1 MDDRQS
7 TPATPGGGAATISS
21 LGSEDFSAAV
31 RPSKAPSS
39 PDGDSFTD
47 DSRAIPGI
55 KLRPYQALDIVRM
68 RRAYGA
74 GASRI
79 CYQLPT
85 GGGKTIV
92 FSFIVASATQRGRR
106 VLILGHRQEI
116 VDQISAALTGMHVSH
131 GIIAPNYPAT
141 IWPVQVASVA
151 TFARRLDPLS
161 MPFELLVI
169 DEAHH
174 ATAASWRTIIAAYP
188 NAKVLGVTATPVRLD
203 GKGLDDIF
211 DQMIM
216 GPDVATLT
224 ESGFLVPA
232 ITFTPLRLPNLAQI
246 RTRAGDY
253 ALEQLSAKMSER
265 SLIDRAVLDYRQRCA
280 GVPAVAFGVDRGH
293 SEKIA
298 QAFREAGFRSSHVD
312 GETSR
317 DERKRRIAALGTGEL
332 DVLANCGL
340 ISEGVD
346 VPAIGA
352 AVLLRPTQSLA
363 LYLQQVGRTLRPAP
377 GKARAII
384 LDHAGN
390 CLRHGLPD
398 TPRQWS
404 LSASK
409 SKIKERHDLRRCEAC
424 GAVNRPAPFC
434 SNCGAPPKPATP
446 GSLELWLELTSTPGL
461 AAQLRAMTY
470 PEVVAWSDTPTRAGI
485 AEMVRGFK
493 RGWAW
498 HRARELEERAVHH
511 E

>member
-1 MDDRQS
+1 M
-7 TPATPGGGAATISS
+7 
-21 LGSEDFSAAV
+21 LGSGDHNEAV
-31 RPSKAPSS
+31 SCRKAP
-39 PDGDSFTD
+39 PPEVDSFSDNPHSLAQIT
-47 DSRAIPGI
+47 
-55 KLRPYQALDIVRM
+55 LRPFQALDIVRM
-68 RRAYGA
+68 RRAYAA
-74 GASRI
+74 GAARI
-79 CYQLPT
+79 CYCLPT
-85 GGGKTIV
+85 GGGKTVV

-106 VLILGHRQEI
+106 VLILGHREEI
-116 VDQISAALTGMHVSH
+116 TAQISAALSAMGVAHGM
-131 GIIAPNYPAT
+131 IAPGYPAT

-151 TFARRLDPLS
+151 TFARRLDPSAL
-161 MPFELLVI
+161 PFDLVVV

-174 ATAASWRTIIAAYP
+174 STAASWRGILAAYP
-188 NAKVLGVTATPVRLD
+188 DAKVLGVTATPTRLD
-203 GKGLDDIF
+203 GQGLGDIF
-211 DQMIM
+211 DQMIV

-224 ESGFLVPA
+224 EGGYLIPA
-232 ITFTPLRLPNLAQI
+232 TFFTPLRLPNLAQV
-246 RTRAGDY
+246 RSRAGDY
-253 ALEQLSAKMSER
+253 ALDQLSAKMSER
-265 SLIDRAVLDYRQRCA
+265 SLIDRAVKDYRQRCA

-317 DERKRRIAALGTGEL
+317 DERKRLIAALGTGDL

-352 AVLLRPTQSLA
+352 AILLRPTQSLV
-363 LYLQQVGRTLRPAP
+363 LYLQQVGRTLRPTN
-377 GKARAII
+377 GKTRAIV

-404 LSASK
+404 LAASK
-409 SKIKERHDLRRCEAC
+409 ANVKERHDLRRCEAC

-446 GSLELWLELTSTPGL
+446 GSLELWLELTSSPGL

-470 PEVVAWSDTPTRAGI
+470 PEIVAWSDTPERARI

-498 HRARELEERAVHH
+498 HRAREIEGNAT
-511 E
+511 

>member
-1 MDDRQS
+1 
-7 TPATPGGGAATISS
+7 
-21 LGSEDFSAAV
+21 
-31 RPSKAPSS
+31 
-39 PDGDSFTD
+39 
-47 DSRAIPGI
+47 
-55 KLRPYQALDIVRM
+55 M

-74 GASRI
+74 GSSRI

-92 FSFIVASATQRGRR
+92 FSFIVASATRRGRR

-116 VDQISAALTGMHVSH
+116 TDQVSAALTAMGVSH
-131 GIIAPNYPAT
+131 GIIAPGYPAT
-141 IWPVQVASVA
+141 TWAVQVASVA
-151 TFARRLDPLS
+151 TFARRLDPSAL
-161 MPFELLVI
+161 PFDLIVI

-174 ATAASWRTIIAAYP
+174 ATAASWRAILAAYP
-188 NAKVLGVTATPVRLD
+188 EAKVLGVTATPVRLD

-211 DQMIM
+211 DQMII

-224 ESGFLVPA
+224 DGGFLVPS
-232 ITFTPLRLPNLAQI
+232 TFFTPLRLPNLAQV

-253 ALEQLSAKMSER
+253 ALDQLSAKMSDR
-265 SLIDRAVLDYRQRCA
+265 TLIGRAVKDYKERCA
-280 GVPAVAFGVDRGH
+280 GVPAVAFGVDRQH

-298 QAFREAGFRSSHVD
+298 EAFREAGFKSAYVD
-312 GETSR
+312 GETSK

-352 AVLLRPTQSLA
+352 AILLRPTQSLG
-363 LYLQQVGRTLRPAP
+363 LFLQQVGRTLRPSP
-377 GKARAII
+377 GKTRAII

-398 TPRQWS
+398 APRQWT
-404 LSASK
+404 LGASK
-409 SKIKERHDLRRCEAC
+409 SKMKERHDLRRCEAC

-434 SNCGAPPKPATP
+434 SNCGSPPKPATP
-446 GSLELWLELTSTPGL
+446 SALELWLELTGTPGL
-461 AAQLRAMTY
+461 AAELRAMSY
-470 PEVVAWSDTPTRAGI
+470 PEVVAWSDTPERARM

-498 HRARELEERAVHH
+498 HRARELEERGSTA
-511 E
+511 

>member
-1 MDDRQS
+1 
-7 TPATPGGGAATISS
+7 
-21 LGSEDFSAAV
+21 
-31 RPSKAPSS
+31 
-39 PDGDSFTD
+39 
-47 DSRAIPGI
+47 
-55 KLRPYQALDIVRM
+55 M

-74 GASRI
+74 GARRI

-92 FSFIVASATQRGRR
+92 FSFVVSSAVQRGKR

-116 VDQISAALTGMHVSH
+116 VDQISSALTDMGVSH
-131 GIIAPNYPAT
+131 GIIAPGYPAT

-151 TFARRLDPLS
+151 TFTRRLDPS
-161 MPFELLVI
+161 APPFDLIVI
-169 DEAHH
+169 DECHH
-174 ATAASWRTIIAAYP
+174 ATAASWRAILAAYP
-188 NAKVLGVTATPVRLD
+188 EAKLLGVSATPVRLD

-211 DQMIM
+211 DQMII

-224 ESGFLVPA
+224 DGGYLVPS
-232 ITFTPLRLPNLAQI
+232 TFFTPLRLPNLAQV
-246 RTRAGDY
+246 RSRAGDY
-253 ALEQLSAKMSER
+253 ALDQLSAKMSER
-265 SLIDRAVLDYRQRCA
+265 SLIDRAVKDYKQRCA
-280 GVPAVAFGVDRGH
+280 GIPAVAFGVDRQH

-298 QAFREAGFRSSHVD
+298 EAFREAGLKSAYVD
-312 GETSR
+312 GETSK

-346 VPAIGA
+346 IPAIGA
-352 AVLLRPTQSLA
+352 AVLLRPTQSLG
-363 LYLQQVGRTLRPAP
+363 LFLQQVGRTLRPAP
-377 GKARAII
+377 GKSRAII

-398 TPRQWS
+398 TPRQWT
-404 LSASK
+404 LGASK

-434 SNCGAPPKPATP
+434 SNCGAPPKPATS
-446 GSLELWLELTSTPGL
+446 GSLELWLELTATPGL
-461 AAQLRAMTY
+461 AQELRRMTY
-470 PEVVAWSDTPTRAGI
+470 AEIVAWADTPVRARI

-498 HRARELEERAVHH
+498 HRARELEGDAP
-511 E
+511 

>member
-1 MDDRQS
+1 M
-7 TPATPGGGAATISS
+7 
-21 LGSEDFSAAV
+21 LGS
-31 RPSKAPSS
+31 
-39 PDGDSFTD
+39 GDSSEAVSCRKASPPEV
-47 DSRAIPGI
+47 DSFSEDPHSLAQIT
-55 KLRPYQALDIVRM
+55 LRPFQALDIVRM
-68 RRAYGA
+68 RRAYAA

-79 CYQLPT
+79 CYCLPT

-106 VLILGHRQEI
+106 VLILGHREEI
-116 VDQISAALTGMHVSH
+116 TAQISAALTAMGVSH
-131 GIIAPNYPAT
+131 GIIAPGYPAT

-151 TFARRLDPLS
+151 TFARRLGPS
-161 MPFELLVI
+161 AVPFDLIVI

-174 ATAASWRTIIAAYP
+174 ATAASWRTILAAYP
-188 NAKVLGVTATPVRLD
+188 EAKMLGTTATPTRLD
-203 GKGLDDIF
+203 GQGLGDIF
-211 DQMIM
+211 DQMIV

-224 ESGFLVPA
+224 DGGYLVPA
-232 ITFTPLRLPNLAQI
+232 TFFTPARLPNLAQV
-246 RTRAGDY
+246 RSRAGDY
-253 ALEQLSAKMSER
+253 ALDQLSAKMSER
-265 SLIDRAVLDYRQRCA
+265 SLIERAVKDYHQRCP

-298 QAFREAGFRSSHVD
+298 FREAGVRASHVD

-317 DERKRRIAALGTGEL
+317 DERKRMIAALGTGEL

-346 VPAIGA
+346 VPTIGA
-352 AVLLRPTQSLA
+352 AILLRPTQSLG

-377 GKARAII
+377 GKTRAII

-398 TPRQWS
+398 TPRQWT
-404 LSASK
+404 LGATK
-409 SKIKERHDLRRCEAC
+409 SKIKERHDLRRCDAC
-424 GAVNRPAPFC
+424 GAVTRPALFC

-461 AAQLRAMTY
+461 AAELRKMTY
-470 PEVVAWSDTPTRAGI
+470 PEVVAWSNTPARARI

-498 HRARELEERAVHH
+498 HRAREIEGNAS
-511 E
+511 